1 MRAHHACACWEM
13 EIVWKN
19 QVFYFSKRLSS
30 GGQNSSPLNGPG
42 IRITFVDRTRG
53 YQHKTHSCQSHM
65 DIV

>member
-1 MRAHHACACWEM
+1 MRVHAGK
-13 EIVWKN
+13 WKS
-19 QVFYFSKRLSS
+19 FGRIKYFIFSKRLSS
-30 GGQNSSPLNGPG
+30 GGQNSSPLNGPGIMG